1 MNRIVVGVDG
11 SENARAALAWA
22 VDEARSRAAS
32 LDAVMVWHL
41 PTYGGPYTMPLPV
54 PGPEVEESF
63 RAHLDS
69 LIDDCDTE
77 GLSAPVGRIL
87 REGSAAGELL
97 AEAENADLLVV
108 GSRGHGGFVG
118 MLLGSVSHRLA
129 AHAPCPVVIVPGE
142 AGRIVE

>member
-22 VDEARSRAAS
+22 VDEARSRGAS

-77 GLSAPVGRIL
+77 GLSAPVGRGE
-87 REGSAAGELL
+87 REARRGTP
-97 AEAENADLLVV
+97 ADLLVV

-142 AGRIVE
+142 AGRLDE